1 MIKDRVITLL
11 KKTGIR
17 ATELE
22 ERTGISRYT
31 WNNLKNPSRTREIKE
46 EEITAI
52 GSVYPQYRWWILTGE
67 TMPEVGQTSPEYD
80 EANGK
85 LTNQSVG

>member
-80 EANGK
+80 EVNEK
-85 LTNQSVG
+85 LDNQNAG